1 MGAIFFSYP
10 RFFTLFACKIFSF
23 AVIALQSVT
32 PVVISVI
39 SVAVRNF
46 LVNLSVNMKNKA
58 YICSGKTY
66 EDNENEYTMD
76 ADSHPFT
83 LQSVER
89 AGSDTCRGY

>member
-1 MGAIFFSYP
+1 MG
-10 RFFTLFACKIFSF
+10 KKN
-23 AVIALQSVT
+23 